1 MMFDRYEPLEGDF
14 NHITQEFGDSSYQV
28 FTQLASRIKRFDEII
43 FYHSPRSLD
52 PKEIVSS
59 FKKFL
64 KDFTVKGRIVNE
76 YVPGSVV
83 KGKVYFTLD
92 NFALWQIMRDCKSLE
107 LVPGKDL
114 GVLSSNDEPAK
125 EIIGITTFSADFSNM
140 GKLAG
145 QAIVNKESI
154 SLTVP
159 TILFERNT
167 L

>member
-1 MMFDRYEPLEGDF
+1 
-14 NHITQEFGDSSYQV
+14 
-28 FTQLASRIKRFDEII
+28 
-43 FYHSPRSLD
+43 LD
-52 PKEIVSS
+52 PKEIVPS

-64 KDFTVKGRIVNE
+64 KDFNIKGRIVNE

-92 NFALWQIMRDCKSLE
+92 NFALWQIMRDCKSLG

-154 SLTVP
+154 TLTVP